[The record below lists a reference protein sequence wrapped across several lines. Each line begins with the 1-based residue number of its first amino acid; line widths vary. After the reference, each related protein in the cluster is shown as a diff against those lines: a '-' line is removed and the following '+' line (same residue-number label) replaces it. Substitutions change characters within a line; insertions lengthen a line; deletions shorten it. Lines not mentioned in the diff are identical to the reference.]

1 MAEERT
7 PIPVCC
13 TDLRS
18 SGFTY
23 IEADTLITTGPCRL
37 EGVVVNVDA
46 NAHYATI
53 YQGRDATSGRVIAV
67 IKALAGRSVMQN
79 VIPPIYCPLG
89 IYVTLSA
96 QCKNVSIFWSPVE

>member
-1 MAEERT
+1 MNEERM

-18 SGFTY
+18 SGFTFTDVD
-23 IEADTLITTGPCRL
+23 ALITTGPARL
-37 EGVVVNVDA
+37 EGVVVNVGA
-46 NAHYATI
+46 NGHYATV

-96 QCKNVSIFWSPVE
+96 NVENVTIFWSPVE

>member
-1 MAEERT
+1 MNEERK

-23 IEADTLITTGPCRL
+23 LDADGVVTTQPCRL
-37 EGVVVNVDA
+37 EGVVVNVDT
-46 NAHYATI
+46 NGHYATV

-96 QCKNVSIFWSPVE
+96 QCKNVTVFWSGI